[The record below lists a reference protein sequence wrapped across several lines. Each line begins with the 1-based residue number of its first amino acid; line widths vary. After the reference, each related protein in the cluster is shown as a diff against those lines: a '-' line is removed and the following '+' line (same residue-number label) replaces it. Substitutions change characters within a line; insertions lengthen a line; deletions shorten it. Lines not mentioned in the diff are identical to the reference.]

1 MNRTANPLS
10 PTDRAALALLLLAFL
25 VVAHGFF
32 LLRQTSIGSGLLFH
46 ALMLGL
52 LAFMAVVFL
61 RRWMNLR
68 REAAWDAGG
77 TVAVQCPALRAAVNA
92 GGDARTPR

>member
-1 MNRTANPLS
+1 MNRPANSLS
-10 PTDRAALALLLLAFL
+10 STDRAALALLLLAFL

-32 LLRQTSIGSGLLFH
+32 LLRQTSIGNGLLFH

-52 LAFMAVVFL
+52 LTFMAVVFL
-61 RRWMNLR
+61 RRWMSLR
-68 REAAWDAGG
+68 REAAWDAGE
-77 TVAVQCPALRAAVNA
+77 TVQCQSLRIGVNA